1 MGKFIIVY
9 LTIISSIVVISCTTY
24 KQPAAVNFVDQ
35 SQIVGTQPI
44 PNDSCAGINDGVTQC
59 RSQNEQSMCQA
70 CCSGVWQQL
79 TLGSGYIE
87 CPYGPTDTTFE
98 CNSNKYYI
106 GCNYYEQQT
115 LSQQQQQQL
124 INQQQ
129 QRLAQYRQK
138 LQEQERLAEQR
149 KEQLQQQQRLAQY
162 RYQQQYLERLSQQ
175 QKSLPNE
182 QNYNYNSDPYFNTAP
197 SYRYSRSGRYYET
210 NQYGANLLKQAIT
223 YGYEQG
229 FRAGQADREDGWG
242 YNYQDTYAYQDANY
256 GYNGFYVDQNDYN
269 YYYREG
275 FSRGYDDG
283 YNNRYQYGSYSNGNY
298 SVQGAVMSQILNLQS
313 LR

>member
-1 MGKFIIVY
+1 
-9 LTIISSIVVISCTTY
+9 
-24 KQPAAVNFVDQ
+24 
-35 SQIVGTQPI
+35 
-44 PNDSCAGINDGVTQC
+44 
-59 RSQNEQSMCQA
+59 
-70 CCSGVWQQL
+70 
-79 TLGSGYIE
+79 
-87 CPYGPTDTTFE
+87 
-98 CNSNKYYI
+98 
-106 GCNYYEQQT
+106 
-115 LSQQQQQQL
+115 LSQQ
-124 INQQQ
+124 
-129 QRLAQYRQK
+129 R
-138 LQEQERLAEQR
+138 
-149 KEQLQQQQRLAQY
+149 
-162 RYQQQYLERLSQQ
+162 
-175 QKSLPNE
+175 KSLPNE

-210 NQYGANLLKQAIT
+210 NQYGANLLKQAVT

>member
-1 MGKFIIVY
+1 MGKFIIVF
-9 LTIISSIVVISCTTY
+9 LTIISSIVIISCTTY
-24 KQPAAVNFVDQ
+24 KEPAAVNFVDQ
-35 SQIVGTQPI
+35 SQIVKTQPI

-59 RSQNEQSMCQA
+59 RSQNGQSMCQA
-70 CCSGVWQQL
+70 CCSGAWQQL

-106 GCNYYEQQT
+106 SCNYYEQQP

-149 KEQLQQQQRLAQY
+149 KEQLQQQKRLAQY
-162 RYQQQYLERLSQQ
+162 RYQQQYSERLSQQ

-197 SYRYSRSGRYYET
+197 NYRYSRSGRYYET
-210 NQYGANLLKQAIT
+210 NQYGANLLKKAVN

-298 SVQGAVMSQILNLQS
+298 SVRGAVMSQILNLQS